1 MICEIKDDFYVD
13 GKKFQI
19 ISGSIHYFR
28 VVPEY
33 WRDRLEKLKNMGCN
47 AVETYI
53 PWNFHEIEKNMFVW
67 DGMHDVCR
75 FIQTAQDVGL
85 YVIIRPSPYICA
97 EYEYGGLPWW
107 LLQDKNMKVRC
118 SYGPYLDA
126 IKNYYSVLMP
136 KLVPYQIDNG
146 GPVILMQIEN
156 EYGYYGNDHSYMEFL
171 RDTMRHYGIT
181 VPFVTSDGPWG
192 HSMEAGMTEGAL
204 ATGNFGSKV
213 KEQFAVMTDRL
224 GNNKPLMCMEFWVG
238 WFDSWGDIHHHSDL
252 EQNKVDFDEVIR
264 TGHVN
269 IYMFEGGTNFGFTSG
284 RNWDAKNADV
294 TSYDYDAVLT
304 EDGQIT
310 PKYNAFK
317 EIISKYKKIEEIP
330 LSTNIESSDYGE
342 IECCAKVNLSS
353 VLKDISKCT
362 ESPYPL
368 SMEELNYGSGY
379 VLYRINLS
387 EGECAEEIQ
396 VQDFHDRVQAFCNGK
411 LLFTDTEEHS
421 AEKFI
426 VPEDLRK
433 NGAVLDFLVE
443 NYGRVNFGFDLDN
456 QRKGIL
462 KGVAVNGHRH
472 FGYEMY
478 SLPLSS
484 KQVSQV
490 DFDGKVPFKE
500 TEPSF
505 YKFKFNAGKK
515 ADTFIELDGFG
526 KGCVFING
534 FNIGR
539 FWEIGPQKRLYVP
552 APLLKNG
559 ANEIIVFETEG
570 KAGKTIQLRKS
581 PSLG

>member
-1 MICEIKDDFYVD
+1 MTFQVKDNFYLD
-13 GKKFQI
+13 GNKFQI

-47 AVETYI
+47 TVETYI
-53 PWNFHEIEKNMFVW
+53 PWNFQEPEKGKFVW
-67 DGMHDVCR
+67 DGMHDICR
-75 FIQTAQDVGL
+75 FIQTAKEVGL

-118 SYGPYLDA
+118 SYKPYLDA
-126 IKNYYSVLMP
+126 VKSYYSVLLP

-156 EYGYYGNDHSYMEFL
+156 EYGYYGNDHEYMKFL
-171 RDTMRHYGIT
+171 HDTMREYGIT

-192 HSMEAGMTEGAL
+192 HSMESGMTEDAL

-213 KEQFAVMTDRL
+213 KEQFAVMTDKL
-224 GNNKPLMCMEFWVG
+224 GKNIPLMCMEFWVG

-252 EQNKVDFDEVIR
+252 EQNKVDFEELMKS
-264 TGHVN
+264 GHVN

-310 PKYNAFK
+310 PKYKAFK
-317 EIISKYKKIEEIP
+317 EIIGRYKKIEEVP
-330 LSTNIESSDYGE
+330 LSTDIQSKDYGTL
-342 IECCAKVNLSS
+342 ECCSKVNLFS
-353 VLKDISKCT
+353 VLENIAKCVK
-362 ESPYPL
+362 SPYPL
-368 SMEELNYGSGY
+368 SMEDMNSGNGY
-379 VLYRINLS
+379 IFYRTNLCKNES
-387 EGECAEEIQ
+387 AEEIQ
-396 VQDFHDRVQAFCNGK
+396 VQDFHDRVQVFSNGK
-411 LLFTDTEEHS
+411 LLFTDTEEH
-421 AEKFI
+421 AYEKFA
-426 VPEDLRK
+426 VPEQMREK
-433 NGAVLDFLVE
+433 GARLDFLVE
-443 NYGRVNFGFDLDN
+443 NFGRVNFGFDLDN

-472 FGYEMY
+472 FGYEIY
-478 SLPLSS
+478 SLPLDE
-484 KQVSQV
+484 SQLAKI
-490 DFDGKVPFKE
+490 DFDSASDFKE
-500 TEPSF
+500 GEPAF
-505 YKFKFNAGKK
+505 YKFKFNAEKK

-526 KGCVFING
+526 KGGVFING

-539 FWEIGPQKRLYVP
+539 FWEIGPQKRLYIP
-552 APLLKNG
+552 APLLREG
-559 ANEIIVFETEG
+559 SNEIIVFETEG
-570 KAGKTIQLRKS
+570 KAGKNISLKKS
-581 PSLG
+581 PMLG